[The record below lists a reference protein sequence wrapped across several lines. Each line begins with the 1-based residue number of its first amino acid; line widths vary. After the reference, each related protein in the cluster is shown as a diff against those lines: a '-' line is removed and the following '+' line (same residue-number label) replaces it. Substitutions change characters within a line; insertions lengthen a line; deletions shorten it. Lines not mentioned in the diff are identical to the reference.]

1 MHIYIYTKENFFL
14 LWELTVA
21 KPSRWY
27 LSQLAKYFLII
38 RNKCCLPRLFGFVI
52 FTNSS
57 SSGLLFLRRV
67 PEPQHSYS
75 KYFPRLCRSISG
87 FCWCLYLSR
96 TPLPLISLWFHTFF
110 RFTLGSC
117 FPYSLLIPYS
127 CGTSLELHLQSHLSL
142 MLNRE
147 I

>member
-1 MHIYIYTKENFFL
+1 MISLPTSKIFPDNKKQML
-14 LWELTVA
+14 
-21 KPSRWY
+21 
-27 LSQLAKYFLII
+27 LAKALWICDFSQTPVVLDFFFSEG
-38 RNKCCLPRLFGFVI
+38 CQ
-52 FTNSS
+52 S
-57 SSGLLFLRRV
+57 
-67 PEPQHSYS
+67 HSTLTANN
-75 KYFPRLCRSISG
+75 FPHLCRSISG

-96 TPLPLISLWFHTFF
+96 TPLPLWFHTFF

-127 CGTSLELHLQSHLSL
+127 CGTSLELHHHSHLSL